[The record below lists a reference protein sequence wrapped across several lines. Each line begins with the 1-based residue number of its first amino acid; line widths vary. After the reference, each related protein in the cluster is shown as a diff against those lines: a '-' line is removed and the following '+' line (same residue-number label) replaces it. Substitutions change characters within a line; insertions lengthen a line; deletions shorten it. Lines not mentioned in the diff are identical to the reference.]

1 MDRKHSKG
9 LRNKCI
15 IAMVAAAVGCIFQ
28 AVAFGVIYTSFGT
41 SVGQSFGDPNE
52 KNIRVDTQLYIP
64 IHGTITDLDISLDLK
79 HTSFCDL
86 VITIESPTGVSATIS
101 IYDEDTF
108 VKGKQSFGWITL
120 DNESAIKI
128 DFAQN
133 LSVGSFLPTGLK
145 PISRFYG
152 RQSFGMWK
160 IKIYDQ
166 VYYDTGMLD
175 GIRFD
180 MAIEPDVAVAA
191 VWIPEPA
198 TLIFSIG
205 SLIILFKTKPR

>member
-1 MDRKHSKG
+1 MDKKHSKG
-9 LRNKCI
+9 LRSRYI
-15 IAMVAAAVGCIFQ
+15 IAAGMAVMLLCQTMVS
-28 AVAFGVIYTSFGT
+28 GVIYTSFGT
-41 SVGQSFGDPNE
+41 SVKASFGSPDE
-52 KNIRVDTQLYIP
+52 KGVTIISQLYIP
-64 IHGTITDLDISLDLK
+64 FRGTITDLDISLDLK

-101 IYDEDTF
+101 IYAEDTF
-108 VKGKQSFGWITL
+108 VKGKQCFGWITL
-120 DNESAIKI
+120 DNESTIKI

-160 IKIYDQ
+160 IKICDQ
-166 VYYDTGMLD
+166 IYYDTGTLD

-180 MAIEPDVAVAA
+180 MAIEPDIPVAA
-191 VWIPEPA
+191 LAIPEPV
-198 TLIFSIG
+198 TGIFSIG
-205 SLIILFKTKPR
+205 GLFILFRNRR